1 MEESAQTDNT
11 GKIVNGMNG
20 LNLADMTFHEVNSW
34 KEQEIVKQLHIA
46 SDSIGLKPHCSI
58 ARSSIGLKPLCS
70 TGDKEDQPTAGW
82 VWRCW
87 RLSPTCRPPPPAW
100 IQGCQLDQQKLVSNL
115 ISKGFCQKK
124 HQHHTN
130 QHQHRHQQQPPPP
143 AWLQSKQPT
152 YRERLISK
160 LNINTTLIN
169 IDINNQEKLVSKQYD
184 LRCLKGLMVKQ
195 GRSYLRLATS
205 WIE

>member
-1 MEESAQTDNT
+1 M
-11 GKIVNGMNG
+11 
-20 LNLADMTFHEVNSW
+20 
-34 KEQEIVKQLHIA
+34 LHIA
-46 SDSIGLKPHCSI
+46 SDSIGLKSHCSS
-58 ARSSIGLKPLCS
+58 ARNSIELEPHCS

-82 VWRCW
+82 VGRCW

-100 IQGCQLDQQKLVSNL
+100 IQGCQLDQQRLLSE
-115 ISKGFCQKK
+115 K

-152 YRERLISK
+152 YRERLVSK

-169 IDINNQEKLVSKQYD
+169 IDINNQEKLVSNQYD
-184 LRCLKGLMVKQ
+184 LRCLKGLMVKR
-195 GRSYLRLATS
+195 GRSFLRLATS

>member
-1 MEESAQTDNT
+1 MRILEESAQTDNT

-34 KEQEIVKQLHIA
+34 KEQEIVKPLHIA
-46 SDSIGLKPHCSI
+46 SDSIGLKPNCSI
-58 ARSSIGLKPLCS
+58 ASYSIELEPHCS

-82 VWRCW
+82 VGRCW
-87 RLSPTCRPPPPAW
+87 CLSPTCRPPPPAR
-100 IQGCQLDQQKLVSNL
+100 IQGCQLDQQRLLSEKNINITL
-115 ISKGFCQKK
+115 IN
-124 HQHHTN
+124 TN
-130 QHQHRHQQQPPPP
+130 NHQQPPFP

-169 IDINNQEKLVSKQYD
+169 IDINNQE
-184 LRCLKGLMVKQ
+184 
-195 GRSYLRLATS
+195 
-205 WIE
+205 